1 MRSKIIMGLAALV
14 MSGGVFAATD
24 YPSGYQKCVSEG
36 NTCSMSGTRS
46 VSFGKSGVF
55 VYATLTG
62 SFKCQASLFPS
73 NSITGTRWCS
83 YAKTSTSSSA
93 SSSSSSK
100 PASSSSSSSS
110 SSKPASSSSSS
121 TASGGSSKC
130 VAGATLSNETV
141 DCGGKTIG
149 LSCVGDSE
157 KQPPVLTLNNATV
170 KNVRLSKS
178 GGSDGIHCTGGT
190 CTLENVVW
198 EDICEDAAS
207 IGNSMRGVTMVIK
220 GGSAFNSTA
229 SSSPGGK
236 PDKIFQNNGRNTT
249 IDVQN
254 FTALGEHGKLARS
267 CGDCTDN
274 GGPRYFKFT
283 NVTVDAKVG
292 SIVGVN
298 RNYGDKATIRSMR
311 IKGYKSGS
319 PKVCEEWKGIQKGSG
334 STQKYGEFWN
344 TQYCDVSKSD
354 VVSF

>member
-1 MRSKIIMGLAALV
+1 MMRKILGGLAALV
-14 MSGGVFAATD
+14 LASGAYAATD
-24 YPSGYQKCVSEG
+24 YPSNYQKCVSEG
-36 NTCSMSGTRS
+36 KTCSMSGTRS
-46 VSFGKSGVF
+46 VAFGKAGSF

-62 SFKCQASLFPS
+62 SFTCQASLFPS
-73 NSITGTRWCS
+73 SSVSGTRWCS
-83 YAKTSTSSSA
+83 YAKTAAASSSSA
-93 SSSSSSK
+93 SNSSASSSK
-100 PASSSSSSSS
+100 PASSSSSSAPTS
-110 SSKPASSSSSS
+110 
-121 TASGGSSKC
+121 SGGSSKC

-149 LSCVGDSE
+149 LSCKGDSE
-157 KQPPVLTLNNATV
+157 TQPPVLTLNNATV

-229 SSSPGGK
+229 STSPGGK

-274 GGPRYFKFT
+274 GGPRYFKFN
-283 NVTVDAKVG
+283 NVTVNAKVG

-298 RNYGDKATIRSMR
+298 RNYGDKATIRNMK
-311 IKGYKSGS
+311 IKDYKEGS
-319 PKVCEEWKGIQKGSG
+319 TAVCEEYKGVQKGSG
-334 STQKYGEFWN
+334 SSTKFKPASGSSWWN
-344 TQYCDVSKSD
+344 TANCDVSKSD
-354 VVSF
+354 VSGL